1 MSATMLDT
9 YSMIKKLQAA
19 GVPEKQAEAQVAM
32 VFEVAEKTF
41 ATKADTNKLGADV
54 NGLAENVNR
63 LGTEVTKLGTEVTR
77 LGTEVTRLGTEVTKL
92 GENLKACAT
101 KEDLKAFATK
111 EDLKAYATKEN
122 LEALENRLI
131 IKLGGLMTG
140 LMILGFAFLKY
151 AH

>member
-41 ATKADTNKLGADV
+41 ATKADTNKIGEGLTVLGTNVTKLDEKVTRLDATVTKLGADV
-54 NGLAENVNR
+54 
-63 LGTEVTKLGTEVTR
+63 TKLQ
-77 LGTEVTRLGTEVTKL
+77 KD
-92 GENLKACAT
+92 CAT
-101 KEDLKAFATK
+101 KD
-111 EDLKAYATKEN
+111 DLKAYATKN
-122 LEALENRLI
+122 DLEALENRLI
-131 IKLGGLMTG
+131 IKLGGVITG
-140 LMILGFAFLKY
+140 LMIVGFAFLSY